1 MTTQNILLGVVFSL
15 GLIIITFELV
25 RRRKLNEEY
34 SWLWM
39 STGAALF
46 LLSVFPGLLLWLT
59 RSLGLIAPA
68 STLFFFGVFFLL
80 LIVLHFSAVISRLTN
95 RQKELAQRLAL
106 LEQELEAGR
115 GRGAEKRG

>member
-1 MTTQNILLGVVFSL
+1 MPIQNIVLGVVFSL

-39 STGAALF
+39 CTGAVLF
-46 LLSVFPGLLLWLT
+46 LLSVFPGLLLRLT
-59 RSLGLIAPA
+59 RALGLIAPA
-68 STLFFFGVFFLL
+68 SALFFFGVFFLL

-95 RQKELAQRLAL
+95 RQKELAQRIAL
-106 LEQELEAGR
+106 LERELEAVKEER
-115 GRGAEKRG
+115 K